1 MQNQIRG
8 LVFSKYHSIS
18 EFGQAMK
25 WGRQKASRI
34 VNGIQKPTAE
44 DMEQMAEHFDIHDAV
59 TFVSIFF
66 PRMATK

>member
-1 MQNQIRG
+1 MQNPIRG

-18 EFGQAMK
+18 EFGKAIK

-34 VNGIQKPTAE
+34 VNGSQKPTAD
-44 DMEQMAEHFDIHDAV
+44 DMEQMAEHFDIHDAL

-66 PRMATK
+66 PHIATK